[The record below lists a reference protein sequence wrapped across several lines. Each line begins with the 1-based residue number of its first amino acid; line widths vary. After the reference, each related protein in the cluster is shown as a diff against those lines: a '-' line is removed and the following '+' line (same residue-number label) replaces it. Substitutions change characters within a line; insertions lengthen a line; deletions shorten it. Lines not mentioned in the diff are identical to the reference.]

1 MEPRALT
8 DKALES
14 IYGVD
19 LNPFAVSIAQ
29 FRLLVAWLET
39 RGRARNGSFWGG
51 SSPTPLR
58 LVRRF
63 TAHEVA
69 HG

>member
-1 MEPRALT
+1 MLSG
-8 DKALES
+8 LS
-14 IYGVD
+14 
-19 LNPFAVSIAQ
+19 
-29 FRLLVAWLET
+29 LLVAWLET
-39 RGRARNGSFWGG
+39 RGRARNATFWGG

-63 TAHEVA
+63 TAREVA